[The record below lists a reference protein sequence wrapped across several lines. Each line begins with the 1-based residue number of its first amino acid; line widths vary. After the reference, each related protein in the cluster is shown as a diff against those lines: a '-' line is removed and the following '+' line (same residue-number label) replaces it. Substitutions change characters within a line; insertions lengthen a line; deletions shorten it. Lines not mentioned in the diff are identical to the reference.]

1 MKMNQME
8 AIEVI
13 MKAPIMLAACYD
25 ALEKGIPLRAPEKVD
40 ALIDELEI
48 AVPIVEE
55 WMKGVEL

>member
-1 MKMNQME
+1 ME